1 MSTFAIIGLG
11 RIGGG
16 LALQALSKGHRVV
29 GLDVAGAS
37 EDLLRAGLLEA
48 RTLDDLATLLEP
60 SDPSGSANEPR
71 IIFLYIHAGPAV
83 DEELGKLSKVLRQ
96 GDIVLDGGNSYWGDS
111 KVRASRMAELGIRFL
126 DLGTSGGLSGA
137 RNGACFMC
145 GGERAAFEI
154 VEPILRD
161 LAVPG
166 GVVYAGPSGSGHF
179 VKLVHNG
186 IEFGMLQA
194 IGEGIDLLERYPE
207 ELPIADVVGCW
218 RNGSVIRSWLVD
230 LMHEALTSGPPP
242 LSSREA
248 VDEGGVGGGRS
259 GGGFTASPDPTSR
272 PYQGQAAS
280 GTHRLVADATP
291 GYIEDT
297 GEVNWLVEDA
307 LRMEVP
313 IPVISASVMQ
323 LFASRDDRKAWA
335 RAIALMRRGFGG
347 HPIGPDAAVAQER
360 RTSKVG
366 LQEPT

>member
-16 LALQALSKGHRVV
+16 LALQALEKGHRVI
-29 GLDVAGAS
+29 GLDRAGAS
-37 EDLLRAGLLEA
+37 EELRKAGLIEA
-48 RTLDDLATLLEP
+48 KSLSDLSGRTDQ
-60 SDPSGSANEPR
+60 SDPSDQADSPR

-83 DEELGKLSKVLRQ
+83 DEEIEKLSLFLKE

-111 KVRASRMAELGIRFL
+111 KVRAARMAKRGIRFL

-145 GGERAAFEI
+145 GGDRSAFEV

-166 GVVYAGPSGSGHF
+166 GVVYAGPSGCGHF

-194 IGEGIDLLERYPE
+194 IGEGIDLLDRFPE
-207 ELPIADVVGCW
+207 DLPIGEVVGCW
-218 RNGSVIRSWLVD
+218 RKGSVIRSWLVD
-230 LMHEALTSGPPP
+230 LMHEALLEGRRSK
-242 LSSREA
+242 
-248 VDEGGVGGGRS
+248 DEGRIKVAEREVGGETR
-259 GGGFTASPDPTSR
+259 GGG
-272 PYQGQAAS
+272 GE
-280 GTHRLVADATP
+280 LDATP

-323 LFASRDDRKAWA
+323 LFASRDDRRAWA

-347 HPIGPDAAVAQER
+347 HPIGPEVSVARER
-360 RTSKVG
+360 QISKVG
-366 LQEPT
+366 LRGTEDS